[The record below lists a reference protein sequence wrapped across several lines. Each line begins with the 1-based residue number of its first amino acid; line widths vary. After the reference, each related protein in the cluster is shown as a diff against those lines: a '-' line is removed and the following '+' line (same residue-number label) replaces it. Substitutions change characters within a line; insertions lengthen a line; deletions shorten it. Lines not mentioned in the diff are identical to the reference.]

1 MPTPLPPLAGGSEI
15 AWETVS
21 MLKGQQR
28 RRESAMSAA
37 LEAKEQSLAHWRA
50 RAEALQAE
58 SAELRLRAEG
68 ADEHVFKEM
77 IDAQHRLE
85 DAVRALQIERAE
97 HEEERRRIEAALEEA
112 QARVA
117 AEAARARDA
126 EARWTKRDAQ
136 SLTDL
141 KDVQASAERR
151 QKEAAQAD
159 ENVRALKGS
168 LGEAKNAL
176 EKTLSELLLERQE
189 RERVEKERERALKKT
204 DELQVHFDELQKLWD
219 EERAQWRELWDRE
232 RSTWEAQRQ
241 ELAQWEETLR
251 REREAWHAEL
261 QEKEKTQLTY
271 TDSLTGKLRETTVAA
286 EQVAERMK
294 MLEVREESDRSLVAK
309 AAEDVR
315 RSAALRAKRM
325 RWAALCAFALAL
337 AVAAP
342 SINRWAKEWRYMP
355 QASAPAATSNPTAL
369 AFDGSMLWMS
379 DWNGRLLALD
389 PVDPRRVVREIAP
402 PASGPYRPTA
412 LAFGGGLLWT
422 LDAAQAR
429 LVAQRVERPVAV
441 ISSDPTPGP
450 APSALAFDGELLW
463 SYDAANRALYRH
475 SAKEATHK
483 AYAIGE
489 GVVPNALAW
498 VEGRLWIHDTKSHKI
513 LVYTL
518 EDERLVL
525 RENHP
530 APDPAVLGF
539 VVIPSKSGRR
549 LWALV
554 GPSAMHAA
562 PSLQL
567 FDLRRRMPAS
577 IFNIPLM
584 RD

>member
-1 MPTPLPPLAGGSEI
+1 
-15 AWETVS
+15 
-21 MLKGQQR
+21 MLKTQQR

-58 SAELRLRAEG
+58 SAELRQRAEG
-68 ADEHVFKEM
+68 SDERVFKEL

-85 DAVRALQIERAE
+85 NAVRALQVERAE

-117 AEAARARDA
+117 AEAARAREA
-126 EARWTKRDAQ
+126 EARWMKRDAQ
-136 SLTDL
+136 SITDL
-141 KDVQASAERR
+141 KDVQSSAERR

-159 ENVRALKGS
+159 ENARALKGS

-176 EKTLSELLLERQE
+176 EKTLAELLLERKE

-204 DELQVHFDELQKLWD
+204 DELQTHFDELQKLWD
-219 EERAQWRELWDRE
+219 EERAQWRELWERE

-261 QEKEKTQLTY
+261 QDKEKTQLTY

-286 EQVAERMK
+286 ELVAERMK
-294 MLEVREESDRSLVAK
+294 MLEVREESDRVLVAK
-309 AAEDVR
+309 AADELRKAAAIGAR
-315 RSAALRAKRM
+315 RLRWMAA
-325 RWAALCAFALAL
+325 CAFALAL
-337 AVAAP
+337 AAAAP
-342 SINRWAKEWRYMP
+342 AAKRWAKQWRYMP
-355 QASAPAATSNPTAL
+355 QASAPVVTSNPTAL

-379 DWNGRLLALD
+379 DWSGSLLALD

-402 PASGPYRPTA
+402 PAAGPYRPTA

-429 LVAQRVERPVAV
+429 LIAQRVERPVAM
-441 ISSDPTPGP
+441 ISSDPAPGP
-450 APSALAFDGELLW
+450 APTALAFDGELIW

-483 AYAIGE
+483 AFSIGE
-489 GVVPNALAW
+489 GVVPNAMTW
-498 VEGRLWIHDTKSHKI
+498 VEGRLWLHDTKSHRI
-513 LVYTL
+513 MVYAL
-518 EDERLVL
+518 ENERLVL

-539 VVIPSKSGRR
+539 VVIPSKSGRL

-554 GPSAMHAA
+554 GTSATHAS

-567 FDLRRRMPAS
+567 FQLRRRMPDS